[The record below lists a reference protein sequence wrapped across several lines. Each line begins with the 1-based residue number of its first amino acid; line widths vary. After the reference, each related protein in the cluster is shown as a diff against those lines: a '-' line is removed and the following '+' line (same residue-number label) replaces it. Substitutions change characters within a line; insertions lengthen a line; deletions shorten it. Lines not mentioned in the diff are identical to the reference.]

1 MKGVVRKITGLLV
14 AAGLLMAVIFA
25 GLYALDQ
32 GLVQPLLP
40 LERVG
45 FDGELAQLQEADLRE
60 ALTGHLSGGLLSV
73 DVAAI
78 RGAVESLPWV
88 ATATVRRIWPDALRI
103 TIDAHEPVA
112 IWGGKALMTADA
124 EVFRPSPLP
133 DLALPELAGPPGSAA
148 RVLERY
154 QGVVA
159 LLEAIPLQLE
169 SLSLNERR
177 AWTLTLTG
185 GGRLHLG
192 RDSVN
197 ARLARFVAAWS
208 EIPDTGARQLKVAD
222 LRYPDGFAL
231 RWQDED

>member
-1 MKGVVRKITGLLV
+1 MLLV
-14 AAGLLMAVIFA
+14 GVAMLIAVAGAAW
-25 GLYALDQ
+25 YALDR
-32 GLVQPLLP
+32 GLVRPLLP

-45 FDGELAQLQEADLRE
+45 FDGELAQLQETDLRKV
-60 ALTGHLSGGLLSV
+60 LTGHLTGGLLSV
-73 DVAAI
+73 DVGAI

-88 ATATVRRIWPDALRI
+88 ATATVRRVWPDALRI
-103 TIDAHEPVA
+103 TVAAHEPVA
-112 IWGGKALMTADA
+112 IWGRGALITADA

-133 DLALPELAGPPGSAA
+133 DLALPDLAGPPGSAA

-154 QGVVA
+154 QGVMT
-159 LLEAIPLQLE
+159 LLEAAPLELE

-177 AWTLTLTG
+177 AWTLTLAG

-192 RDSVN
+192 RTSVN
-197 ARLARFVAAWS
+197 ARLARFIAAWA
-208 EIPDTGARQLKVAD
+208 EIPEADTRELGVAD